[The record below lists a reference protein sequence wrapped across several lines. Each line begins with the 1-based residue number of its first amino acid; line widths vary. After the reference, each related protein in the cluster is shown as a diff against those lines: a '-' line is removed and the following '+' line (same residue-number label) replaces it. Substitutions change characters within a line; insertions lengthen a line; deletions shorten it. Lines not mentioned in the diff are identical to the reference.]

1 MRDLF
6 TDRWN
11 SFWHFIFG
19 FLGSYYRPVLDVF
32 ITYQMVDPLEKNMLI
47 DIFEGM
53 IGFITG
59 LFFKQTVALSTA

>member
-1 MRDLF
+1 
-6 TDRWN
+6 
-11 SFWHFIFG
+11 
-19 FLGSYYRPVLDVF
+19 VLDVF

-59 LFFKQTVALSTA
+59 LYIKYVM